1 MIAFAGAVSR
11 FIARH
16 PSMKTLALAFLVMI
30 GVLLVADGLGQH
42 LPRGYVYF
50 AMAFSLLV
58 ELINLKATTRRQ
70 PAEAAG

>member
-1 MIAFAGAVSR
+1 
-11 FIARH
+11 
-16 PSMKTLALAFLVMI
+16 MKTLALAFLVMI

-58 ELINLKATTRRQ
+58 ELINLRASARRRL
-70 PAEAAG
+70 AEIPG